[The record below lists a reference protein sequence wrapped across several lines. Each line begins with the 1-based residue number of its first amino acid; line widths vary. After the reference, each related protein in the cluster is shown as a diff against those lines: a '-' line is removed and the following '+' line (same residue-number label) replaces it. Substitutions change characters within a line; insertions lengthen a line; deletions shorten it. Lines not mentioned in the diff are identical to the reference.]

1 MANVRDILIL
11 GGEITELTIL
21 LILQTY
27 PSLGLVS
34 KPTIEIP
41 PVTVLASH
49 RTDYGEGD
57 RGESNTEV
65 LNNEE

>member
-1 MANVRDILIL
+1 MIL

-21 LILQTY
+21 LALQTY
-27 PSLGLVS
+27 PSLDLVS

-57 RGESNTEV
+57 RGGVQYGGLE
-65 LNNEE
+65 